1 MLRPHAKTLGIMKPL
16 GGGDPIPLTK
26 DVIVVGR
33 RPSCELRLPF
43 ENISGKHCQLR
54 YDKGIW
60 HVRDLSSTNGTTIN
74 GQKIATEH
82 AVMPD
87 DELGIAG
94 HLYMIDYEP
103 VAPTQVMVANQVL
116 EEELVEGRRRHS
128 LMELAGLE
136 RGGSE
141 PPSAP
146 RNRPERAP
154 QRVARPAASLDPD
167 FDDPLPPDAP
177 LPKPAATDEEFFK
190 MIQEDVK
197 DPTKDRKKKK

>member
-1 MLRPHAKTLGIMKPL
+1 
-16 GGGDPIPLTK
+16 
-26 DVIVVGR
+26 
-33 RPSCELRLPF
+33 
-43 ENISGKHCQLR
+43 
-54 YDKGIW
+54 
-60 HVRDLSSTNGTTIN
+60 
-74 GQKIATEH
+74 
-82 AVMPD
+82 MPD

-94 HLYMIDYEP
+94 HLYMIDYDP

-116 EEELVEGRRRHS
+116 EEEIVESRRRHS

-136 RGGSE
+136 RGSE

-177 LPKPAATDEEFFK
+177 LPKPAASDEEFFK

-197 DPTKDRKKKK
+197 DPTKDRKKK